1 MTLAKEYFS
10 EQVGRDIIRQLQNK
24 NIPLQGKILDYGCGP
39 GYFLE
44 ELFKYKIRGAGAE
57 FSEST
62 VRATKKKLK
71 DNKYFD
77 GIILLK
83 GHGKELQDDYFDL
96 VFFLETIEHILPEKL
111 NETLSELYRIIKPG
125 GKIVITTPNMENIEK
140 HKVLCPDCGAIFH
153 RVQHTSSWSAKTISS
168 ELNAIGF
175 LTHLVTPTVFRK
187 SKSFPFIRDII
198 WRIEKRTMPH
208 LLYIGEKPI

>member
-1 MTLAKEYFS
+1 ME
-10 EQVGRDIIRQLQNK
+10 K
-24 NIPLQGKILDYGCGP
+24 N
-39 GYFLE
+39 F
-44 ELFKYKIRGAGAE
+44 RM
-57 FSEST
+57 
-62 VRATKKKLK
+62 
-71 DNKYFD
+71 
-77 GIILLK
+77 IILIW
-83 GHGKELQDDYFDL
+83 
-96 VFFLETIEHILPEKL
+96 FFSETIEHILPEKL
-111 NETLSELYRIIKPG
+111 NETLLSYTESSNR

-198 WRIEKRTMPH
+198 WHRKTNYASFIVYR
-208 LLYIGEKPI
+208 